1 METSFYTRE
10 ELYQIGFKCVGEDV
24 MISRKTSLYGVANM
38 VIGNHVRI
46 DDFCILSGNITLQDY
61 IHVAAYCA
69 LFGGKEGIVAE
80 NYCGLSSRTV
90 IYAESD
96 DYSGIAMTNPTIPA
110 EYRHMTG
117 GKVILQK
124 HVIIGTGSTVMPNIT
139 IGVGSSVGSM
149 SLVNKSLEPWG
160 VYAGIPCR
168 KIKERSK
175 ELLIAERNM
184 EAAASVNV
192 RENGRHI

>member
-1 METSFYTRE
+1 M
-10 ELYQIGFKCVGEDV
+10 
-24 MISRKTSLYGVANM
+24 
-38 VIGNHVRI
+38 
-46 DDFCILSGNITLQDY
+46 
-61 IHVAAYCA
+61 
-69 LFGGKEGIVAE
+69 AE

-110 EYRHMTG
+110 EYRHVTG